1 MGVGDFVDL
10 IVGGCPAIWCWAGWG
25 SRGRGG
31 RGNVGVE
38 ADEIEG
44 IAALAVPFVHAAVDV
59 VCSADFEFDGFCG
72 AGVARVGVHYIAGTS
87 GCWFGRCE

>member
-1 MGVGDFVDL
+1 MDL

-38 ADEIEG
+38 ADETEG

-59 VCSADFEFDGFCG
+59 VRSADFEFDGFRG

-87 GCWFGRCE
+87 GCWSGRCE